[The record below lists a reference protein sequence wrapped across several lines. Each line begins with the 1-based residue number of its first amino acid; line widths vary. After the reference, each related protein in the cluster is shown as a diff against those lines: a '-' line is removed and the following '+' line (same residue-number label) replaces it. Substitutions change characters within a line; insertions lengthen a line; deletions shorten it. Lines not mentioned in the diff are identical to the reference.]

1 MTMKKLSSV
10 TTTLPTAKPSPS
22 GNQHTETGVAT
33 LDPQRS
39 AAALDTLKHHAPSTT
54 NKGILFSLER
64 LGLYLTPNIDSSYDI
79 KNYFIKSID
88 PDKLAIQCAD
98 GLQIVAESMVPLPVD
113 EMEKALLTSSMLMT
127 KSPGETPED
136 LAMRCQLYAAQ
147 MHDWPA
153 DIFLKTCEIVVRN
166 HKWWPAFSD
175 FEKEYQWM
183 IKPRKRM
190 HEALQK
196 CMIAIER
203 TA

>member
-22 GNQHTETGVAT
+22 GNQHTETGVVT

-39 AAALDTLKHHAPSTT
+39 TAALEKLKHHAPNTT
-54 NKGILFSLER
+54 NKEILFSLER

-79 KNYFIKSID
+79 KGYLIKSID
-88 PDKLAIQCAD
+88 ADQLSSQCAD
-98 GLQIVAESMVPLPVD
+98 GLQIVAESMVPLPVN

-153 DIFLKTCEIVVRN
+153 DIFLKTCEIIVRN
-166 HKWWPAFSD
+166 HKWWPAFAD

-196 CMIAIER
+196 CMIGIDR